1 MRNYGFNYLVEK
13 VYLINEDR
21 ANVWRT
27 YFPKFGEF
35 YKEVS
40 GKIKKDGGVT
50 SSGHVR
56 EKTIEYLMVNLL
68 DIFKYGSNYSEYT
81 KKVCKV
87 APGQRRESFTD
98 GFNKWMDMGKWSWS
112 PQKEKEYALFTIVEK
127 HGDAILSP
135 EIKNKFL
142 DKNNIIEYLD
152 APSDQGIKK
161 SIIGDDEVDTPEE
174 IEYILKK
181 GEKNYK
187 NQSDVA
193 KQRLKLFLKNR
204 TEISPEDSQYIKSK
218 PKGFSLDGVEWLD
231 EFQIKE
237 LLRKNEK
244 KVEKKS
250 SMGRRIPKTS
260 HAALIANERLK
271 EQTGLSR
278 EDRDNIYSQAA
289 PLLAQIRKLNA
300 SLKKGEV
307 SLSAKYS
314 PEKEFAENILEE
326 LKRIKMLRSG
336 KTKPH
341 DKVEQI
347 LATNKQLSDDIMN
360 ELVAFVS
367 NKEGTTKEAFS
378 DKTASYGN
386 DIKAFG
392 DYIIKKAKD
401 DVSENMENESNLYDG
416 YEDKVLDKVLDTP
429 EKKEIFKTWYRL
441 SRKEIA
447 RRTEIFSKKSG
458 SMMKAQ
464 FDKNKKAEKDN
475 QKTDDSSNEI
485 KELVKQLK
493 ELKNSD
499 EPDYDEI
506 DRLEQEIATL
516 KSGINESCVMNYF
529 SEQIQKDKLTN
540 NKGEFKDRGFK
551 KPKNYAHWLWVNGH

>member
-1 MRNYGFNYLVEK
+1 
-13 VYLINEDR
+13 
-21 ANVWRT
+21 
-27 YFPKFGEF
+27 
-35 YKEVS
+35 
-40 GKIKKDGGVT
+40 
-50 SSGHVR
+50 
-56 EKTIEYLMVNLL
+56 
-68 DIFKYGSNYSEYT
+68 
-81 KKVCKV
+81 
-87 APGQRRESFTD
+87 
-98 GFNKWMDMGKWSWS
+98 
-112 PQKEKEYALFTIVEK
+112 
-127 HGDAILSP
+127 
-135 EIKNKFL
+135 
-142 DKNNIIEYLD
+142 
-152 APSDQGIKK
+152 
-161 SIIGDDEVDTPEE
+161 
-174 IEYILKK
+174 
-181 GEKNYK
+181 
-187 NQSDVA
+187 
-193 KQRLKLFLKNR
+193 
-204 TEISPEDSQYIKSK
+204 
-218 PKGFSLDGVEWLD
+218 
-231 EFQIKE
+231 
-237 LLRKNEK
+237 
-244 KVEKKS
+244 
-250 SMGRRIPKTS
+250 
-260 HAALIANERLK
+260 
-271 EQTGLSR
+271 
-278 EDRDNIYSQAA
+278 
-289 PLLAQIRKLNA
+289 
-300 SLKKGEV
+300 
-307 SLSAKYS
+307 
-314 PEKEFAENILEE
+314 
-326 LKRIKMLRSG
+326 MLRSG
-336 KTKPH
+336 KRKPN

-347 LATNKQLSDDIMN
+347 LATNKQLSDDIMD

-447 RRTEIFSKKSG
+447 RRTEIFVKKSG

-516 KSGINESCVMNYF
+516 KSGINESCIMNYF